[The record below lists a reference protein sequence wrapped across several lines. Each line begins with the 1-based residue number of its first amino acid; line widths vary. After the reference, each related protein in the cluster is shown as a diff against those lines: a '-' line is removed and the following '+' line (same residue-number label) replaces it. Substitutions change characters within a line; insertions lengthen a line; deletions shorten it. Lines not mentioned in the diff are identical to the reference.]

1 MIEVPDADGSME
13 TNAVAGTGGS
23 DTGRITER
31 YIIAHSF
38 ITHHLHAAQ
47 SICCHAHLRLRRP
60 PVGVVHLTDVLNLSR
75 S

>member
-1 MIEVPDADGSME
+1 MPDADGTME
-13 TNAVAGTGGS
+13 TNAVAGS
-23 DTGRITER
+23 DTGRVTER
-31 YIIAHSF
+31 YIIAQSF

-47 SICCHAHLRLRRP
+47 SICCRAHLHLRTP